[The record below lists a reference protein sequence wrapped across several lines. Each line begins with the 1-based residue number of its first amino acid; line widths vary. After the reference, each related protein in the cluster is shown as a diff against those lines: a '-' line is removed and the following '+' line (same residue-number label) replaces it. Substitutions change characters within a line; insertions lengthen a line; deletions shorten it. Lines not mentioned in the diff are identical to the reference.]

1 MSPRITLS
9 IDQLYRAQPGG
20 IGTYVRGLAL
30 GFASL
35 DAPEVVVSG
44 LAPRAKV
51 PEDVAVL
58 PLELVRA
65 PLPLAALTRVWPRW
79 AAGVPRNAEVV
90 HATSMAGPFGGG
102 ARGAVYSVAMH
113 DLLWRDEPAA
123 STASGVSFH
132 ERRLALIAR
141 RDDLRIFTS
150 SPDLKSRLVA
160 LGIVETRIHRVR
172 LGVDD
177 DAVAAR
183 STLDVTRFLNT
194 AGVQGPFT
202 LYTGTREPRKNLD
215 RLIAAHR
222 RARARHEELGPLVLC
237 GPSGWGEVATGDAVT
252 LGLVA
257 RPMLKGLVRDA
268 TVVAYVARAEGWGL
282 PPVEALHAGTRVVVS
297 SNTPSIAQNP
307 EVVAVD
313 PLDVE
318 DIAQGLVRALGV
330 ADDGPARE
338 RRRASVAHL
347 TWRNA
352 ALDHLEGWR

>member
-1 MSPRITLS
+1 MRVRITLS
-9 IDQLYRAQPGG
+9 VDQLYRAQPGG

-30 GFASL
+30 GLASL
-35 DAPEVVVSG
+35 GDPDMVVSG
-44 LAPRAKV
+44 LAPRAPV
-51 PEDVAVL
+51 SDDVAAL
-58 PLELVRA
+58 PLELIRA
-65 PLPLAALTRVWPRW
+65 PLALAALTRVWPYR
-79 AAGVPRNAEVV
+79 ATGVPRDAEVV

-102 ARGAVYSVAMH
+102 ARGAVHSVAMH
-113 DLLWRDEPAA
+113 DLLWRDEPSA
-123 STASGVSFH
+123 STTSGIAFH
-132 ERRLALIAR
+132 ERRLALITR
-141 RDDLRIFTS
+141 RDDLRILTS

-160 LGIVETRIHRVR
+160 LGIDESRIHRVR

-177 DAVAAR
+177 DAVQALAAPNVAQFLE
-183 STLDVTRFLNT
+183 TFGVT
-194 AGVQGPFT
+194 GPYT
-202 LYTGTREPRKNLD
+202 LYAGTREPRKNLD

-222 RARARHEELGPLVLC
+222 QARASNAALGPLVLC
-237 GPSGWGEVATGDAVT
+237 GPSGWGEVATSDALT

-297 SNTPSIAQNP
+297 SNMPSVAQNS

-318 DIAQGLVRALGV
+318 DIAAGLVAALELS
-330 ADDGPARE
+330 DNGPARE
-338 RRRASVAHL
+338 RRQASVAHL